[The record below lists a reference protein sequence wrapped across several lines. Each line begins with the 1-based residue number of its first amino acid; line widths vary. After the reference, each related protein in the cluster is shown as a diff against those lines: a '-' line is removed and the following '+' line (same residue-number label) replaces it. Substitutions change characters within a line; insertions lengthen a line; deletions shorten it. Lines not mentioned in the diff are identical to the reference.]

1 MADVPQLAVGQKDIG
16 KLTWKY
22 ATAISPASRKEIGRV
37 RNPRV
42 NAAPTY
48 VSNMPARWNS
58 HIGGTTGIA
67 GTWAGIGGKPNS
79 FIVPVTTKTSPATIR
94 RMLNILPVHGDRDGS
109 NIDMYLP
116 IWLRLEEEQH
126 RSQSLFRL
134 RQRSVEKR
142 PHH

>member
-22 ATAISPASRKEIGRV
+22 ATAISPASRKEIGRA

-48 VSNMPARWNS
+48 VSNMPPRWNS

-67 GTWAGIGGKPNS
+67 GRWTDIGVKPHTC
-79 FIVPVTTKTSPATIR
+79 IAPVTTKTTPATNR
-94 RMLNILPVHGDRDGS
+94 SKLNTLSD
-109 NIDMYLP
+109 N
-116 IWLRLEEEQH
+116 
-126 RSQSLFRL
+126 
-134 RQRSVEKR
+134 
-142 PHH
+142 